1 MQVVGPSHHGSR
13 EVHPFGPAPGTDRVR
28 LDDRGVG
35 ELSAVEEWGSSQC
48 ADAAAFYR
56 RKLAWPCTAAGHAVW
71 TLAGEAVDA
80 VDLPK
85 SARYHLMRGDQ
96 AVIEVPGD
104 EVCLRFLVRPRRAT
118 PHPVVRELARQGAV
132 YHGHASMIELPPTR
146 VPGGELRWLRGPGES
161 LPSLAELLTEM
172 LRSEHKSS
180 ER

>member
-1 MQVVGPSHHGSR
+1 
-13 EVHPFGPAPGTDRVR
+13 
-28 LDDRGVG
+28 
-35 ELSAVEEWGSSQC
+35 LSAVEESGSQC

-80 VDLPK
+80 VDLPE
-85 SARYHLMRGDQ
+85 SVGYHPLMRADQ

-104 EVCLRFLVRPRRAT
+104 EVCLRFLVRPSRKT
-118 PHPVVRELARQGAV
+118 PHRLVRELARQGAV
-132 YHGHASMIELPPTR
+132 YHGHASVIELPPTR
-146 VPGGELRWLRGPGES
+146 VPGGELRWLLGPSEA
-161 LPSLAELLTEM
+161 LPPLAELLTRM